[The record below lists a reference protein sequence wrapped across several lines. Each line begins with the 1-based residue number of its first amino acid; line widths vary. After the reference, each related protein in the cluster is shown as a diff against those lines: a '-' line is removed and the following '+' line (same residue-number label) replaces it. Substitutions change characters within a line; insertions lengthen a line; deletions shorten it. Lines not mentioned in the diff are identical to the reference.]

1 MASYRLPPDDLSKM
15 KQILQQIEFDN
26 KTNPQSY
33 FELIRIEDLLA
44 RNLDHDLGRNHVVR
58 FFIIFFVMEGEGYHT
73 IDFVDYK
80 YQSGTVLLIRKDQIH
95 KFFRSP
101 NVKGYLLVF
110 TEDFIISHLN
120 KLEALKA
127 FQLFNEL
134 LSFPKLELE
143 VGDEEYG
150 NFVSLMRQ
158 LESEYRYKDEYSIG
172 ITRSALHIVITKLFR
187 IKAGNDL
194 LQGKKKY
201 LAEFLLFQA
210 QVEK

>member
-1 MASYRLPPDDLSKM
+1 M
-15 KQILQQIEFDN
+15 KRILQQIEFDN

-33 FELIRIEDLLA
+33 FEVIRIENLLA

-58 FFIIFFVMEGEGYHT
+58 FFVVFFVMEGEGYHT

-80 YQSGTVLLIRKDQIH
+80 YQKGTVLLIRRDQIH

-143 VGDEEYG
+143 VEDEEYG

-172 ITRSALHIVITKLFR
+172 ITRSALHIVITKL
-187 IKAGNDL
+187 
-194 LQGKKKY
+194 
-201 LAEFLLFQA
+201 
-210 QVEK
+210 